1 MMKLTNKEKT
11 TLDDL
16 ISQLYGTL
24 ACNSAIN
31 LDDPEHKKL
40 LEEIQKNIRTVKEF
54 LGVK

>member
-1 MMKLTNKEKT
+1 MKLTNKEKT